1 MRRATLR
8 WVRQPPFTWLWRGL
22 AFSAPPVVACGVA
35 VMTAQVLQFTPTFG
49 PLEVRGGPAG
59 VAVPGANRTTVTL
72 DLSPGS
78 IPTMTSLVSD
88 ASPTSGAVTSA
99 ATDAGDEGAG
109 STGSIPTTGASTS
122 TTVGPTSTT
131 LPAAINH
138 APAVVPDQVT
148 GKRGTTIHID
158 VLENDFDIDGDLDPL
173 SVSVIDGPTGPA
185 ADPGSLTVKIRN
197 GRNEIDYRTPSVTG
211 DFSFVYRA
219 CDMSGACGTANVV
232 VTITSTSDVTTTR
245 PGRP

>member
-1 MRRATLR
+1 
-8 WVRQPPFTWLWRGL
+8 
-22 AFSAPPVVACGVA
+22 
-35 VMTAQVLQFTPTFG
+35 MTAQVLHFTPTFG

-59 VAVPGANRTTVTL
+59 VAVAGANRTSVTL
-72 DLSPGS
+72 PVSTGA
-78 IPTMTSLVSD
+78 IPTVTSLVSD
-88 ASPTSGAVTSA
+88 APSTYEAVTSTE
-99 ATDAGDEGAG
+99 TDTGGEG

-122 TTVGPTSTT
+122 TTLGPTSTT
-131 LPAAINH
+131 LPEATNH
-138 APAVVPDQVT
+138 APAVVSDQVT

-197 GRNEIDYRTPSVTG
+197 GSNEIDYRAPSATG

-219 CDMSGACGTANVV
+219 CDASGACGTAIVL
-232 VTITSTSDVTTTR
+232 VTVTSTSDVTTTR